1 MPKLDGL
8 KEDLGYFK
16 FCFGIV
22 VATFIALVGWIATNY
37 NKAELWLI
45 IVAFFTALLFAVLAL
60 FLNRKMRKII
70 KEIYTNK
77 KEKQ

>member
-22 VATFIALVGWIATNY
+22 VATFLALSGWIATNY
-37 NKAELWLI
+37 NKAEMWLVI
-45 IVAFFTALLFAVLAL
+45 SALITALVFAALAI
-60 FLNRKMRKII
+60 FLNAKMRNII
-70 KEIYTNK
+70 KDIYKRK
-77 KEKQ
+77 KEK